1 MPKDYRGKCK
11 EALKT
16 KRCPRAGVPRLR
28 TCDLHTSRT
37 ATGGRAAQGMPAPLG
52 WSAAQ
57 GGPLGRHGDASGR
70 RHGRGAG
77 RPKDAA
83 AIPTEGDCCWIDGQ
97 ISVGF
102 SGLLRPH
109 QMLMEKK
116 MLRFKR
122 VLGWRSG
129 NPPKTRS
136 QANGVQNRTT
146 VACPGKSGRAEQQRD
161 QRT

>member
-1 MPKDYRGKCK
+1 MVPKDYRGKCK

-77 RPKDAA
+77 RPKHAA
-83 AIPTEGDCCWIDGQ
+83 AIPTEGTA
-97 ISVGF
+97 VG
-102 SGLLRPH
+102 
-109 QMLMEKK
+109 LMDKYPLAFQGCSAPTK
-116 MLRFKR
+116 
-122 VLGWRSG
+122 
-129 NPPKTRS
+129 
-136 QANGVQNRTT
+136 
-146 VACPGKSGRAEQQRD
+146 C
-161 QRT
+161 